1 MKANLVNN
9 VPVIMQMEAAECG
22 AASLSMVLAYYG
34 RWITL
39 EKAREDC
46 GVSRDGSKMVNILKA
61 ARGYG
66 MDADAWSCSLE
77 SLQTNDELPSIL
89 YWEFNHFVV
98 LCGFKGK
105 YAYINDPA
113 RGAVRVT
120 LEELDRSFTGIVL
133 RMKPTE
139 AFERGG
145 EPKST
150 LAFAK
155 ERLRG
160 MTSALVF
167 VALCCA
173 VVSLTAL
180 IYSSVSSVFLDH
192 ILSGESPDWLPA
204 IVSIM
209 SAIVVMQLVTSLARA
224 YYINRVRGKFAV
236 VSSSR
241 FMWHMLHLPVG
252 FYQQRSVG
260 DLQQRQSSNEDI
272 ASALVEQLAPAIINA
287 LLLVVYLVVMLA
299 YSWKLT
305 LVALISVTLNAV
317 AAYFASKTRLNLT
330 RQKVRDTSMYVA
342 ATMGGI
348 ESIETIKA
356 SGAERGYFERWA
368 GYQAVLG
375 DADAR
380 FSKVNVTF
388 GVVPQFLAQL
398 GNICILLLG
407 TFLIMTGELTAGMLL
422 AFQGLFFN
430 FLAPVNQIV
439 GLGQQIQEIRSDMER
454 IEDVLEY
461 PADVPEDKVRSGE
474 VTTKLK
480 GAVELDHVSFGY
492 SPLEP
497 PLIKDFSLSVRP
509 GQWVALV
516 GVSGSGKST
525 IAKLVSGLCEP
536 WEGQIRFDGVP
547 LREIEPDLLRGSLA
561 VVDQDIV
568 VFEDTIDQNIR
579 LWDRS
584 IKDYEVIMAAR
595 DADIHEDILAREARY
610 NGRIMQ
616 RGQNFSGG
624 QLQRLEIA
632 RALAS
637 EPTVL
642 VLDEAT
648 SALDARTEAHVVEAI
663 RNREIT
669 CIVVAH
675 RLSTIR
681 DCDEIIVLEN
691 GGVVERGTHG
701 ELLSMGGAYARLI
714 QSD

>member
-180 IYSSVSSVFLDH
+180 IYSSASSVFLDH
-192 ILSGESPDWLPA
+192 ILSGESPGWLPA

-422 AFQGLFFN
+422 AFQGFFFN

-492 SPLEP
+492 LPLEP

-536 WEGQIRFDGVP
+536 WEGQICFDGVP

-568 VFEDTIDQNIR
+568 LFEDTIDQNIR
-579 LWDRS
+579 LWDLS

-691 GGVVERGTHG
+691 GGVVERGTHR

-714 QSD
+714 KSD